1 MGSHSVLF
9 CIVISRNASSSYSDL
24 HINDY
29 ELAAFRD
36 DQPVRLLLDFGLSI
50 TASGLECGVSPGGCW
65 VLICEVRSGGMDL
78 KGFFRIC
85 NKLLCGFAC
94 ALTGRDAAVQDASR
108 LRWLHERAAGGVG
121 SIDA

>member
-78 KGFFRIC
+78 KGFFV
-85 NKLLCGFAC
+85 FATSC
-94 ALTGRDAAVQDASR
+94 FAASLVHSR
-108 LRWLHERAAGGVG
+108 GGMPLFKMPVV
-121 SIDA
+121 